1 AVALGGPYDEA
12 PPAAADVEEA
22 LARREAQLAAHEVEL
37 VLLRLV
43 EVAVG
48 SAVVGARVDHP
59 LIEEERV
66 EVVRDVVV
74 EADGAAVR
82 AFGPPAS
89 HGSPHPEGALEDET
103 AAEPGA
109 RTGEPREGDD
119 DGLRKVPRQA
129 REPVLR
135 TAESPGHTLRV
146 ARGPAVEDR
155 LGGEEPAPDGGADA
169 FARDVAGEAG
179 GVAHEH
185 EPLASEPAREAP
197 AHAIRERASHRA
209 AVAARADHER
219 RREPLRAGL
228 DHDGRARLV
237 HRAHADALAHLR
249 ARTSGSTEQERV
261 ELRTHDPVAHR
272 LVPAGLVLATVD
284 RDGDRGE
291 GMDRAR
297 IGVGRELEIGE
308 RPPRH
313 PAGAELD
320 ARKGGGVED
329 EHPEPRAREPPG
341 DGAAARPTADHED
354 VVRRH
359 GRISD
364 ASSASRVPSGSRS
377 ASSRLA
383 AAATEKMSPSM
394 SASPAMN

>member
-1 AVALGGPYDEA
+1 
-12 PPAAADVEEA
+12 EEA

-155 LGGEEPAPDGGADA
+155 LGGDSRLALLRDDDLRCGV
-169 FARDVAGEAG
+169 DVA
-179 GVAHEH
+179 
-185 EPLASEPAREAP
+185 
-197 AHAIRERASHRA
+197 ERASHRA

-261 ELRTHDPVAHR
+261 EL
-272 LVPAGLVLATVD
+272 
-284 RDGDRGE
+284 
-291 GMDRAR
+291 
-297 IGVGRELEIGE
+297 
-308 RPPRH
+308 
-313 PAGAELD
+313 
-320 ARKGGGVED
+320 
-329 EHPEPRAREPPG
+329 
-341 DGAAARPTADHED
+341 
-354 VVRRH
+354 
-359 GRISD
+359 
-364 ASSASRVPSGSRS
+364 
-377 ASSRLA
+377 
-383 AAATEKMSPSM
+383 
-394 SASPAMN
+394 